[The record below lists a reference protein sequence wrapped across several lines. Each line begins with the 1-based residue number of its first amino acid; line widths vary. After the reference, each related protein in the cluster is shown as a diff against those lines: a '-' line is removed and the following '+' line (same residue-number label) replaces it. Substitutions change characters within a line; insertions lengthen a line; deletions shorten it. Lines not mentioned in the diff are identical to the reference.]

1 MKRPVFVLAASIF
14 ALAMGVPAD
23 AETVFT
29 SRDGWSVSGDP
40 ATEQGA
46 VELMQKGE
54 TATDAGQYSD
64 ALSAYKTLVKK
75 YPVSVL
81 AGKAQLRVGRILEA
95 AGEYD
100 EAYNAYA
107 AYLTKYPK

>member
-14 ALAMGVPAD
+14 ALAMGVPAG

-29 SRDGWSVSGDP
+29 SHDGWSMSGAP
-40 ATEQGA
+40 ATEAGA
-46 VELMQKGE
+46 VELMTKAE
-54 TATDAGQYSD
+54 AATESQHYSD

-100 EAYNAYA
+100 DA
-107 AYLTKYPK
+107 